1 MHIPPLVILLGF
13 IPAGAY
19 LFRRFPVRI
28 AILANFLGGWA
39 ILPGANYRV
48 TTDPFSYW
56 ILGVCLP
63 GGYFVTKATA
73 TGLAALSGVI
83 IFHFADLKNFR
94 PDICDLPMAVWCCVP
109 LLSAATHWN
118 THREALLGAA
128 YQAISWGVPW
138 MLGRIYFSDNRSL
151 LLAAK
156 ACVIAGICYVPV
168 CLFEIFAGPQL
179 YAFFYGYQPYRW
191 VGATRYIGF
200 RPIGFL
206 EDGNQLGTWMA
217 AAALLAC
224 FLALHRLADRILG
237 LPMEWVAAGLA
248 LVTLLCQSAGSILLL
263 LFLAPLAMLRQRS
276 FRRAFVALLVASI
289 LSFTLFRMSNL
300 VSLRTV
306 AQSNEMAR
314 SISTALTGIGRHSL
328 AWRLARDESQITVAL
343 EKPLLG
349 YGQWNWWQNGDLR
362 PWNLWLLVFGFYGL
376 VGLIAFGTI
385 LFLPVIRAV
394 WAPTGDDALAEPNPR
409 LAMAALIL
417 MVAIDNLLNGS
428 MILPYLLIMGGLV
441 VLRTPDAL
449 DNSC

>member
-1 MHIPPLVILLGF
+1 
-13 IPAGAY
+13 
-19 LFRRFPVRI
+19 
-28 AILANFLGGWA
+28 
-39 ILPGANYRV
+39 
-48 TTDPFSYW
+48 
-56 ILGVCLP
+56 
-63 GGYFVTKATA
+63 
-73 TGLAALSGVI
+73 
-83 IFHFADLKNFR
+83 
-94 PDICDLPMAVWCCVP
+94 
-109 LLSAATHWN
+109 
-118 THREALLGAA
+118 
-128 YQAISWGVPW
+128 
-138 MLGRIYFSDNRSL
+138 
-151 LLAAK
+151 
-156 ACVIAGICYVPV
+156 
-168 CLFEIFAGPQL
+168 
-179 YAFFYGYQPYRW
+179 
-191 VGATRYIGF
+191 
-200 RPIGFL
+200 
-206 EDGNQLGTWMA
+206 
-217 AAALLAC
+217 
-224 FLALHRLADRILG
+224 
-237 LPMEWVAAGLA
+237 LA